1 MAGHR
6 MGMPNGPERGL
17 TSGRRTRIV
26 RGPLHEEGRDL
37 DQVFGGRAAERRGT
51 LADSALLWARCREG
65 DLAARCAL
73 IERFAPL
80 ATRIAR
86 GMNVPVG
93 AVAGP
98 DDLESAALIGL
109 IDAVDRF
116 DPERGVPFEGY
127 ASLRIR
133 GAVLD
138 EVRRVDELGRADRR
152 RQRAAA
158 AQGEAGSYHGT
169 VSLDDLIERGYH
181 GGAEQDELA
190 ERYEAEDL
198 RMRVRSAMTCLP
210 PRQREVLERYYG
222 QSLTLRE
229 AGVRMGISEA
239 RACQLHGRAIQNLRR
254 QLSVVLPIPVPAP
267 RVPVAA

>member
-1 MAGHR
+1 MSGR
-6 MGMPNGPERGL
+6 RLGTPKRPERGL
-17 TSGRRTRIV
+17 TSRCRARRV
-26 RGPLHEEGRDL
+26 RAPSHGEGRDL
-37 DQVFGGRAAERRGT
+37 DQVFGGRAPERRGT

-65 DLAARCAL
+65 DAAARCAL

-86 GMNVPVG
+86 GMNVPIG
-93 AVAGP
+93 AVAGS

-152 RQRAAA
+152 RQREAQ
-158 AQGEAGSYHGT
+158 AQGEEGHYLGT
-169 VSLDDLIERGYH
+169 VSLDELLENGYRG
-181 GGAEQDELA
+181 GPEQDELA
-190 ERYEAEDL
+190 EAYDPEDL
-198 RMRVRSAMTCLP
+198 RL
-210 PRQREVLERYYG
+210 
-222 QSLTLRE
+222 
-229 AGVRMGISEA
+229 
-239 RACQLHGRAIQNLRR
+239 
-254 QLSVVLPIPVPAP
+254 
-267 RVPVAA
+267 

>member
-1 MAGHR
+1 
-6 MGMPNGPERGL
+6 
-17 TSGRRTRIV
+17 
-26 RGPLHEEGRDL
+26 
-37 DQVFGGRAAERRGT
+37 
-51 LADSALLWARCREG
+51 LADSAQLWARCREG
-65 DLAARCAL
+65 DAEARCAL
-73 IERFAPL
+73 IERYVPL

-86 GMNVPVG
+86 GMNVPTG
-93 AVAGP
+93 AVSGS

-116 DPERGVPFEGY
+116 QPERGVPFEGY

-152 RQRAAA
+152 RQREAA
-158 AQGEAGSYHGT
+158 AQGEEGSYLGT
-169 VSLDDLIERGYH
+169 VSLDELIEQGYH

-198 RMRVRSAMTCLP
+198 RMRVRSAMACLP
-210 PRQREVLERYYG
+210 PRQREVLQRYYG
-222 QSLTLRE
+222 DALTLRE
-229 AGVRMGISEA
+229 AGLRMGISEA

-254 QLSVVLPIPVPAP
+254 QLSVAIHVTVPT
-267 RVPVAA
+267 RVPTQPARVAAAA

>member
-1 MAGHR
+1 MAGR
-6 MGMPNGPERGL
+6 RVGIPKGPERGL
-17 TSGRRTRIV
+17 TSRRCTRRV
-26 RGPLHEEGRDL
+26 RAPSHGEGRDL
-37 DQVFGGRAAERRGT
+37 DQVFGGRAAGRRGT

-65 DLAARCAL
+65 DAAARCAL

-116 DPERGVPFEGY
+116 EPERGVPFEGY

-152 RQRAAA
+152 RQRGAA
-158 AQGEAGSYHGT
+158 AQGAP
-169 VSLDDLIERGYH
+169 
-181 GGAEQDELA
+181 GAC
-190 ERYEAEDL
+190 
-198 RMRVRSAMTCLP
+198 RVA
-210 PRQREVLERYYG
+210 
-222 QSLTLRE
+222 
-229 AGVRMGISEA
+229 
-239 RACQLHGRAIQNLRR
+239 
-254 QLSVVLPIPVPAP
+254 
-267 RVPVAA
+267 

>member
-6 MGMPNGPERGL
+6 MGIGKRPDRGL
-17 TSGRRTRIV
+17 TSGCHARTV
-26 RGPLHEEGRDL
+26 RAPSHEEGRDL
-37 DQVFGGRAAERRGT
+37 DQVFGGRETERRGT

-65 DLAARCAL
+65 DAAARCAL

-80 ATRIAR
+80 AARIAR
-86 GMNVPVG
+86 GMNVPIG
-93 AVAGP
+93 AVAGL

-116 DPERGVPFEGY
+116 EPARGVPFEGY

-152 RQRAAA
+152 RQREAT

-169 VSLDDLIERGYH
+169 VSLDDLMERGYH
-181 GGAEQDELA
+181 GGAEQDEIA
-190 ERYEAEDL
+190 ERYDAEDL

-229 AGVRMGISEA
+229 AGLRMGISEA

-254 QLSVVLPIPVPAP
+254 QLSVVPPMHLPAP
-267 RVPVAA
+267 HVRVAA